1 MATPIQPFGE
11 TVRSLAKEPANKQDG
26 PFGQQIAELAKAKK
40 FTASD
45 NQNLLNKTILEG
57 ALSNSQNRGDKALA
71 LLFKTAL
78 QGINDALKPEF
89 GDNAI
94 QRAVDTGVDITPEAT
109 AERIVQMST
118 GFFATYLNG
127 REEMSQD
134 EALQSFM
141 TIIRGGIEK
150 GFNEARDILNGLDV
164 LEGDIASNIDRTYEL
179 VQQGL
184 QGFADSFSAEA
195 KPIE

>member
-11 TVRSLAKEPANKQDG
+11 TVSRLAKEPANKQDG
-26 PFGQQIAELAKAKK
+26 PFGQQIAALAKAKK

-45 NQNLLNKTILEG
+45 SQSLLNKTILEG
-57 ALSNSQNRGDKALA
+57 ALSNSQNRGDKALS

-94 QRAVDTGVDITPEAT
+94 QYAVDTGVDITPEAT

-118 GFFATYLNG
+118 AFFGAYLNG
-127 REEMSQD
+127 REDMSQD
-134 EALQSFM
+134 EALQAFM
-141 TIIRGGIEK
+141 TIIRGGIDK
-150 GFNEARDILNGLDV
+150 GFSEARDILSGLQV
-164 LEGDIASNIDRTYEL
+164 LEGDIANNIDKTYEL

-184 QGFADSFSAEA
+184 LGFVDSFSAES
-195 KPIE
+195 KPLE

>member
-1 MATPIQPFGE
+1 MVTPIQPFGT
-11 TVRSLAKEPANKQDG
+11 TVSSLAKEPANQQDG
-26 PFGQQIAELAKAKK
+26 PFGQQIAVLAKEKK

-57 ALSNSQNRGDKALA
+57 ALTNSQNRGDKALA

-78 QGINDALKPEF
+78 QGINDALKSDF

-94 QRAVDTGVDITPEAT
+94 QRAVDTDVDISPEAT

-118 GFFATYLNG
+118 GFFGSYLNG
-127 REEMSQD
+127 REAMSQD
-134 EALQSFM
+134 AALQAFM
-141 TIIRGGIEK
+141 TIIRGGIDT
-150 GFNEARDILNGLDV
+150 GFTEARDILNGLKV
-164 LEGDIASNIDRTYEL
+164 LEGDIASNIDKTYEL

-184 QGFADSFSAEA
+184 QGFIDSFSDEA
-195 KPIE
+195 KAGE

>member
-1 MATPIQPFGE
+1 MATPIQPFGK
-11 TVRSLAKEPANKQDG
+11 TVSSLAKEPANKQDG
-26 PFGQQIAELAKAKK
+26 PFGQQIAALAKDKK

-57 ALSNSQNRGDKALA
+57 ALTNSQNRGDKALA

-78 QGINDALKPEF
+78 QGINDALKPDF

-94 QRAVDTGVDITPEAT
+94 QNAVDTGVDITPEAT

-118 GFFATYLNG
+118 GFFGSYLNG

-134 EALQSFM
+134 EALQAFM
-141 TIIRGGIEK
+141 TIIRGGIDK
-150 GFNEARDILNGLDV
+150 GFAEARDILSSLKV
-164 LEGDIASNIDRTYEL
+164 LEGDIASNIDKTYEL

-184 QGFADSFSAEA
+184 QGFVDSFSAEA
-195 KPIE
+195 KAEE